1 MKNNKKASG
10 TASSFLIASI
20 VAITLLI
27 TIGVTVNSFSNPYGV
42 SEIEYFEGYTSEY
55 NNITGTGSQ
64 FISDYDFTENS
75 SNPDVERTE
84 DFGFLKAFKMILK
97 IPSLA
102 GSVTTGITKLGADL
116 GIPSAYIYLSIMCLI
131 ILLIALVIK
140 IVRGYSEI

>member
-42 SEIEYFEGYTSEY
+42 SEIEYFEGYTGEY

-64 FISDYDFTENS
+64 FVGDYDFTENS

-97 IPSLA
+97 IPSL
-102 GSVTTGITKLGADL
+102 GSSIKTGLTRLGVDL
-116 GIPSAYIYLSIMCLI
+116 NIPPIYIYLAMSALV